1 MENNIVHRVFQMD
14 TISKQMTEHSRCLQM
29 DSVSLHQWFDFY
41 QMFQEKEPRLVKIV
55 NFDGD
60 RTIEIE
66 KIEGFDL
73 RDTRLIKRMTK
84 EERRH
89 LTYEV
94 ISLWGIIQTFTID
107 DHKTFLHRDFCISNL
122 MYEPSTRRVR
132 LIDPDSFTVLNPS
145 EDNPTHLGN
154 FIDTLYNMK
163 RWENLRWE
171 NL

>member
-14 TISKQMTEHSRCLQM
+14 TISKQMTEHSRCLRM
-29 DSVSLHQWFDFY
+29 DKVSLHQWFDFY

-60 RTIEIE
+60 RTIEME

-84 EERRH
+84 EERRY
-89 LTYEV
+89 LMSDI
-94 ISLWGIIQTFTID
+94 ISLWGVIQTFSID
-107 DHKTFLHRDFCISNL
+107 SKRVFTHRDFCTSNL
-122 MYEPSTRRVR
+122 MYEPSTFSVK
-132 LIDPDSFTVLNPS
+132 LVDPDSFAVLDPS
-145 EDNPTHLGN
+145 EDNPTYLGN

-163 RWENLRWE
+163 RWENL
-171 NL
+171 